1 MAELPPIDFDK
12 RRIPLFP
19 LPAVV
24 FPGEPL
30 PLHIFEPRFKELVG
44 YCLADPTET
53 RLFAIAMTE
62 NRQLRPIGCGV
73 RIERV
78 VRRYDNGELD
88 IVVVGE
94 RRYEMK
100 QLLREQ
106 SYPEVEV
113 EFFDDLSLPGHPL
126 QLEQAVTMHAR
137 LIELVKGKTPSMY
150 YPEGAANSFIL
161 AHEAGFDLAQ
171 RQRLLEMRREEHRL
185 DYLIAYYKEV
195 IPVLAE
201 KEEIQERVRANGYF
215 RRFPGEPLE

>member
-1 MAELPPIDFDK
+1 MPPIDFDK
-12 RRIPLFP
+12 VRIPLFP

-30 PLHIFEPRFKELVG
+30 PLHIFEPRFKELIG
-44 YCLADPTET
+44 YILAEPSET
-53 RLFAIAMTE
+53 RLLAIAMTE
-62 NRQLRPIGCGV
+62 NKQLRAIGCGV
-73 RIERV
+73 RVERV

-100 QLLREQ
+100 QLHKEL
-106 SYPEVEV
+106 SYPEIDVAY
-113 EFFDDLSLPGHPL
+113 FDDLSLPGHPL

-161 AHEAGFDLAQ
+161 AHEAGLDLGQ
-171 RQRLLEMRREEHRL
+171 RQILLEMRREEHRL
-185 DYLIAYYKEV
+185 DYLIAYYREV
-195 IPVLAE
+195 IPVLAQR
-201 KEEIQERVRANGYF
+201 EEVQERVRANGFF
-215 RRFPGEPLE
+215 RRFPGEVIE